1 MEDFFGSI
9 ERQAYRMALVACA
22 NRDDA
27 LEVVQD
33 SMCQFVAKY
42 ADKPRDEMKPL
53 FYRVL
58 QNKIRDFRRREMVR
72 SRWRIWFSGEQ
83 EEDRSDPLENLSV
96 SGSDPEQD
104 VRRREAF
111 ERLQQEL
118 LQLSLKQ
125 QQIFLL
131 RAWEEL
137 SVAETAL
144 AMGCSEGTVKSHYF
158 RATRSL
164 QEKLGEDWP

>member
-1 MEDFFGSI
+1 MEDFFSSI
-9 ERQAYRMALVACA
+9 ERQAYRMALVACS

-33 SMCQFVAKY
+33 SMCRFVAKY
-42 ADKPRDEMKPL
+42 ADKPRSEMKPL

-58 QNKIRDFRRREMVR
+58 QNRIRDFRRRELVR
-72 SRWRIWFSGEQ
+72 LRWRVWFSGE
-83 EEDRSDPLENLSV
+83 EGDDHADPLENLAA
-96 SGSDPEQD
+96 GAADPEQE
-104 VRRREAF
+104 VKRREAF
-111 ERLQQEL
+111 ELLQQEL
-118 LQLSLKQ
+118 RQLSLKQ
-125 QQIFLL
+125 QQVFLL
-131 RAWEEL
+131 RAWEGL

-164 QEKLGEDWP
+164 QDKLGEDWP